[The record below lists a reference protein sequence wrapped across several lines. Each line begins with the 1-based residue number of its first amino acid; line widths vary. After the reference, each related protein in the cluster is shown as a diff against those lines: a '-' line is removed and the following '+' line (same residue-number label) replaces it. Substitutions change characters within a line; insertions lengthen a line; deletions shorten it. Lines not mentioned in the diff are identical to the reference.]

1 LAAFSKH
8 LESVLG
14 VDLNLMWSKIY
25 DVIIKSLLSVDSL
38 VHQNLKKIS
47 TRNNCFELLG
57 YDILIDS
64 DLKYLIFPDLSFPF
78 PLGLG

>member
-1 LAAFSKH
+1 
-8 LESVLG
+8 
-14 VDLNLMWSKIY
+14 MWSKIY
-25 DVIIKSLLSVDSL
+25 DVILKSLLSVDSL

-64 DLKYLIFPDLSFPF
+64 DLK
-78 PLGLG
+78 